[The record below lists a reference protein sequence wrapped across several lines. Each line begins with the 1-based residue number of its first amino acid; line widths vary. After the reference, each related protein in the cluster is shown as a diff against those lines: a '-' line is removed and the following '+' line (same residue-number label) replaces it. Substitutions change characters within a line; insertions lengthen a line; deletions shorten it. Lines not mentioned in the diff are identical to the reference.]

1 MGSRR
6 LGRKRLVSLS
16 KVGEQAP
23 STAGD
28 GIKDAIASY
37 TIRREGLKVLTEIVV
52 DLGTS
57 KADIVTADS
66 VGDVIGKDAAEN
78 AALCTI
84 DSSIHGHI
92 TFVEMVC
99 LEVPV
104 ATDNP
109 ANDADVD
116 LVAIEEKTAVQRQG
130 FLSTGG
136 TQTDGATTVEP
147 GAEWTVGMW
156 DGKNVKDQAKNDRA
170 LTPGMSLY
178 LTQGGAIGAGGKA
191 YTAGKFCITLEGWLE
206 PDDI

>member
-16 KVGEQAP
+16 KAGEQVA

-37 TIRREGLKVLTEIVV
+37 TVRREGLKVVTEIVV

-57 KADIVTADS
+57 KADIVTADT
-66 VGDVIGKDAAEN
+66 VDDIIGKNAAEN

-104 ATDNP
+104 AAGNP
-109 ANDADVD
+109 ANDDDID
-116 LVAIEEKTAVQRQG
+116 LVAILEKTATQRQ
-130 FLSTGG
+130 
-136 TQTDGATTVEP
+136 
-147 GAEWTVGMW
+147 
-156 DGKNVKDQAKNDRA
+156 VK
-170 LTPGMSLY
+170 
-178 LTQGGAIGAGGKA
+178 I
-191 YTAGKFCITLEGWLE
+191 
-206 PDDI
+206 

>member
-16 KVGEQAP
+16 KVGEQVA

-37 TIRREGLKVLTEIVV
+37 TIRREGHKVVTEIVV

-57 KADIVTADS
+57 KADIVTADTLN
-66 VGDVIGKDAAEN
+66 DIIGKDAAEN

-92 TFVEMVC
+92 TYVEMVC

-104 ATDNP
+104 AADNP
-109 ANDADVD
+109 ANVADID
-116 LVAIEEKTAVQRQG
+116 LTSATEKTTTQRQG
-130 FLSTGG
+130 RLITDDTETALIAPAGDWAVG
-136 TQTDGATTVEP
+136 KWDGA
-147 GAEWTVGMW
+147 AA
-156 DGKNVKDQAKNDRA
+156 KDTSAHGPLVPAGD
-170 LTPGMSLY
+170 SLY
-178 LTQGGAIGAGGKA
+178 LTHGGAIGAGAKVFS
-191 YTAGKFCITLEGWLE
+191 AGKFCITLEGWLAA
-206 PDDI
+206 DDI